1 MSSQNFLKEHY
12 ENTVVEGLKKS
23 RGYKNKYQ
31 IPRIEKVVLNMGVSA
46 LLDKSVMEE
55 AVKNMGLIAGQSP
68 VRTLAKKSIA
78 NFKLR
83 EEMPIG
89 CKVTLRS
96 ERMWDFLLRLVAV
109 SLPAIRDF
117 RGIPQKFDGNGNYSL
132 GITDITIFPEISVDS
147 IKRQSGMEL
156 TIVTSAKTDEEGYEL
171 LDLLGMP
178 FRKRETQDG
187 KDDAPTESENAKDE
201 TAA

>member
-12 ENTVVEGLKKS
+12 EKTVVEGLKKS

-55 AVKNMGLIAGQSP
+55 AVKNMGLISGQSP

-89 CKVTLRS
+89 CKVTLRG

-178 FRKRETQDG
+178 FRKRETQDSN
-187 KDDAPTESENAKDE
+187 DDAPTESETEKDE

>member
-1 MSSQNFLKEHY
+1 MSSKNFLKEHY
-12 ENTVVEGLKKS
+12 EKTVVEGLKKS

-46 LLDKSVMEE
+46 MLDKSVMDE
-55 AVKNMGLIAGQSP
+55 AVKNMGLIAGQTP

-187 KDDAPTESENAKDE
+187 NDDAPTESENEKGE

>member
-12 ENTVVEGLKKS
+12 EKTVVEGLKKS

-55 AVKNMGLIAGQSP
+55 AVKNMGLIAGQRP

-89 CKVTLRS
+89 CKVTLRG

-156 TIVTSAKTDEEGYEL
+156 TIVTLSL
-171 LDLLGMP
+171 IHI
-178 FRKRETQDG
+178 
-187 KDDAPTESENAKDE
+187 
-201 TAA
+201 

>member
-12 ENTVVEGLKKS
+12 EKTVVEGLKKS

-89 CKVTLRS
+89 CKVTLRG

-132 GITDITIFPEISVDS
+132 GITDITIFTEISVDS

-178 FRKRETQDG
+178 FRKRETQDSN
-187 KDDAPTESENAKDE
+187 DDAPTESETEKDE

>member
-12 ENTVVEGLKKS
+12 EKTVVEGLKKS

-89 CKVTLRS
+89 CKVTLRG

-187 KDDAPTESENAKDE
+187 NDDAPTESETEKDE

>member
-12 ENTVVEGLKKS
+12 EKTVVEGLKKS

-89 CKVTLRS
+89 CKVTLRG

-178 FRKRETQDG
+178 FRKRETQDSN
-187 KDDAPTESENAKDE
+187 DDAPTESETEKDE

>member
-1 MSSQNFLKEHY
+1 MRSKNFLKEHY
-12 ENTVVEGLKKS
+12 EKTVVEGLKKS

-46 LLDKSVMEE
+46 MLDKSVMEE
-55 AVKNMGLIAGQSP
+55 AVKNMGLIAGQTP

-187 KDDAPTESENAKDE
+187 NDDAPTESENEKGE